1 MEGLG
6 PRCFCFVL
14 NWGLSSAPGSSSL
27 TQRSQQSDDSL
38 CPASGVGRRSPG
50 SPGLQAGPWPLASAP
65 PPRPPVQRRRG
76 GGGVHRRGGHGSVT
90 TLIFCGDV
98 AFIRSFRR
106 PPRFPSRVPS
116 TSELV
121 LGRAPQS
128 SAHSPSFQAAF
139 PFRLLNP
146 GSQKPQP
153 LGSPGFQPWI
163 SPEVSRSLQR
173 AVFRASSAFESLELF
188 PFHR

>member
-76 GGGVHRRGGHGSVT
+76 GGGGGGSVHRSGGHGSVT
-90 TLIFCGDV
+90 TPIFRGDV
-98 AFIRSFRR
+98 AFIRSFQH
-106 PPRFPSRVPS
+106 PPRFPSRVPAPLS
-116 TSELV
+116 SSSGAPRSPLRIRLHSRLLSPFGSLI
-121 LGRAPQS
+121 LGRRS
-128 SAHSPSFQAAF
+128 HSPLDPLDSSRGFLQKSPAHCRGLF
-139 PFRLLNP
+139 LGLTLPLN
-146 GSQKPQP
+146 
-153 LGSPGFQPWI
+153 L
-163 SPEVSRSLQR
+163 
-173 AVFRASSAFESLELF
+173 
-188 PFHR
+188 

>member
-38 CPASGVGRRSPG
+38 CPASGVGPGPLGPLAYRQARGRSP
-50 SPGLQAGPWPLASAP
+50 PPL
-65 PPRPPVQRRRG
+65 PRVLPCNAAAV

-90 TLIFCGDV
+90 TPIFCGDV